1 MRGAI
6 SLHGVTKR
14 YGEMTAL
21 REVSLDV
28 QPGEFL
34 TLLGPSGCGKTTLL
48 RVVAGFERPDTGAV
62 TLSGRDVTAV
72 PPHRRPVNTV
82 FQQYAL
88 FPHRTVAGNVAF
100 GLQMQRLAAA
110 EIREKVERALEL
122 VRLTGLGERHVDQ
135 LSGGQKQRVA
145 LARAVVLEP
154 EVLLLDEPM
163 SALDRK
169 LRQEMQV
176 EVKNLQER
184 LKITFLFVTHD
195 QDEALTMSDRIAV
208 MTDGRIYQLGTP
220 EALYE
225 RPRTRFVADFLAV
238 RNLFEAT
245 VIAVAGSRA
254 LLRTAEGLEL
264 TAFNDGGF
272 QVGRSATVGVRTERV
287 TLGGPGEN
295 RLPGTLDDEIY
306 LGDRTDWRVRLDHG
320 PAVVTVAENAAQA
333 RARRRGETV
342 LVTFGAE
349 AVLRLDET

>member
-1 MRGAI
+1 MRGAV
-6 SLHGVTKR
+6 SLHGVSKR
-14 YGEMTAL
+14 FGEVTAL
-21 REVSLDV
+21 RDVSLEV

-48 RVVAGFERPDTGAV
+48 RVLAGFESPDSG
-62 TLSGRDVTAV
+62 TLKLSARDVTAV
-72 PPHRRPVNTV
+72 PAHLRPVNTV
-82 FQQYAL
+82 FQHYAL
-88 FPHRTVAGNVAF
+88 FPHRSVAGNVAF
-100 GLQMQRLAAA
+100 GLEMQRRPRA
-110 EIREKVERALEL
+110 EIREKVERVLEL
-122 VRLTGLGERHVDQ
+122 VRLSGLGERRVDQ

-184 LKITFLFVTHD
+184 LGTTFVFVTHD

-208 MTDGRIYQLGTP
+208 MTEGRIDQVGTP

-225 RPRTRFVADFLAV
+225 RPRTRFVAEFLAV
-238 RNLFEAT
+238 RNIFEAT
-245 VIAVAGSRA
+245 VVAVAGSRA

-264 TAFNDGGF
+264 TAFDDGGF
-272 QVGRSATVGVRTERV
+272 RAGATATVGVRPERI
-287 TLGGPGEN
+287 TLGEAGEN
-295 RLPGTLDDEIY
+295 RLPVVLEDEIY
-306 LGDRTDWRVRLDHG
+306 LGDRTDWHVRLAQG
-320 PAVVTVAENAAQA
+320 PLLTVAENAASA
-333 RARRRGETV
+333 RTRRRGERV

-349 AVLRLDET
+349 AVLRLEEA